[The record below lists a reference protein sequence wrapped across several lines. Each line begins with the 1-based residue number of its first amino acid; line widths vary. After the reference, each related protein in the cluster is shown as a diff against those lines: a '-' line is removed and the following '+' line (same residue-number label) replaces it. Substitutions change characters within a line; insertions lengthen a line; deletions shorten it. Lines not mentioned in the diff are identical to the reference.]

1 MDIRTYF
8 SPDGVGGG
16 SPGEIADT
24 VPTVPT
30 DPTPG
35 QADPAPAQ
43 AGQADS
49 GIFLDL
55 DDEKGVKKSYR
66 TKDEFLKDWKNMGMM
81 RSDYT
86 RKTAEIAKLR
96 EEHERQRAEW
106 DSKRQEES
114 SKYEK
119 YNQFL
124 RNNPDIYRQLQE
136 AVKNGPSTRGVLDG
150 ARQYADE
157 KYAELEKKLSEMEG
171 WKKGREQ
178 EEAKRKLYDSFKAK
192 YEDFDETS
200 VEDSLKVLSEG
211 DSEAILDLL
220 YHSIKGR
227 ASASPLEVEKRIVD
241 RIQAKGS
248 ARILPGNGP
257 VPKAPGSYKSM
268 DEAEQ
273 AALAGLH

>member
-1 MDIRTYF
+1 MNIRTYF
-8 SPDGVGGG
+8 SPDDVGGG
-16 SPGEIADT
+16 SPGASADT
-24 VPTVPT
+24 TPAGF
-30 DPTPG
+30 TPG
-35 QADPAPAQ
+35 HADTAPAQ

-55 DDEKGVKKSYR
+55 DDEKGSRKSYR

-86 RKTAEIAKLR
+86 RKTADIAKLR
-96 EEHERQRAEW
+96 EDHERQKTEW
-106 DSKRQEES
+106 ENRRQEES

-157 KYAELEKKLSEMEG
+157 KYAELEKKLSKMEG

-178 EEAKRKLYDSFKAK
+178 EEAKRKLYDSFKTR
-192 YEDFDETS
+192 YEDFDEPS
-200 VEDSLKVLSEG
+200 IEESLKVLSEG

-220 YHSIKGR
+220 YHSSKGR
-227 ASASPLEVEKRIVD
+227 ALASPLEVEKRIVD

-257 VPKAPGSYKSM
+257 VPKAPGSYRSM
-268 DEAEQ
+268 EEAEQ

>member
-16 SPGEIADT
+16 SPGLSADT
-24 VPTVPT
+24 VPA

-35 QADPAPAQ
+35 HADAAPAH

-49 GIFLDL
+49 GTFLDL
-55 DDEKGVKKSYR
+55 DDEKGSRKSYR

-86 RKTAEIAKLR
+86 RKTADIAKLR
-96 EEHERQRAEW
+96 EDHEKQKTEW
-106 DSKRQEES
+106 EKQKQEES

-124 RNNPDIYRQLQE
+124 RNNPDIYRQLQD

-178 EEAKRKLYDSFKAK
+178 EEAKRKLYDSFKSR
-192 YEDFDETS
+192 YEDFDEPS
-200 VEDSLKVLSEG
+200 IEESLKVLSEG

-227 ASASPLEVEKRIVD
+227 ASVSPLEVEKKIVD

-248 ARILPGNGP
+248 ARVLPGNGP
-257 VPKAPGSYKSM
+257 VPKPSGSYKSM

>member
-1 MDIRTYF
+1 METSTSF
-8 SPDGVGGG
+8 SPDGAQDGN
-16 SPGEIADT
+16 PGQMTDT
-24 VPTVPT
+24 ATASSSF
-30 DPTPG
+30 G
-35 QADPAPAQ
+35 QADQAPAQ
-43 AGQADS
+43 AGQADP
-49 GIFLDL
+49 GTFLDL
-55 DDEKGVKKSYR
+55 DDEKGARKSYR

-86 RKTAEIAKLR
+86 RKTAEIAKAR
-96 EEHERQRAEW
+96 EDHERQKTEW

-114 SKYEK
+114 SKFDK

-136 AVKNGPSTRGVLDG
+136 AVKNGPSPRGALDG

-171 WKKGREQ
+171 WKKNREQ

-192 YEDFDETS
+192 YEDFDEPS
-200 VEDSLKVLSEG
+200 IEDALKVLSEG

-227 ASASPLEVEKRIVD
+227 GAPNPLEVEKKIVD

-257 VPKAPGSYKSM
+257 APKAPGSYKSM

>member
-1 MDIRTYF
+1 MNIRTYF

-16 SPGEIADT
+16 DTGSMADN
-24 VPTVPT
+24 VSVES
-30 DPTPG
+30 TPG
-35 QADPAPAQ
+35 QVEPAPVQ
-43 AGQADS
+43 AGQADR
-49 GIFLDL
+49 GTFLDL
-55 DDEKGVKKSYR
+55 DDEKGARKSYR

-86 RKTAEIAKLR
+86 RKTADIAKLR
-96 EEHERQRAEW
+96 EDHEKQKTEW
-106 DSKRQEES
+106 EKQRQEES

-136 AVKNGPSTRGVLDG
+136 AVKNGPTTRGVLDG

-157 KYAELEKKLSEMEG
+157 KYAELEKKLEDMEG

-178 EEAKRKLYDSFKAK
+178 EEAKRKLYDSFKTK
-192 YEDFDETS
+192 YEDFDEPS
-200 VEDSLKVLSEG
+200 IEDALKILSEG

-227 ASASPLEVEKRIVD
+227 GAQSPLEVEKRIVD

-248 ARILPGNGP
+248 ARVLPGNGP
-257 VPKAPGSYKSM
+257 VPKAPGSYKSL

>member
-1 MDIRTYF
+1 MTVRTYF
-8 SPDGVGGG
+8 SPDGAEGG
-16 SPGEIADT
+16 SPGVSADT
-24 VPTVPT
+24 APIISA
-30 DPTPG
+30 PG
-35 QADPAPAQ
+35 QADSTPAPA
-43 AGQADS
+43 GQVDP
-49 GIFLDL
+49 GTFLDL
-55 DDEKGVKKSYR
+55 EDEKGVKKAYR
-66 TKDEFLKDWKNMGMM
+66 TKDDFLKEWKNMGMM

-96 EEHERQRAEW
+96 EEHERQKTEW
-106 DSKRQEES
+106 DSKRKEES
-114 SKYEK
+114 SKFDK

-124 RNNPDIYRQLQE
+124 RDNPDIYRQLQE

-157 KYAELEKKLSEMEG
+157 KYAALEKKLQDMEG

-178 EEAKRKLYDSFKAK
+178 EEAKRKLFDSFKAK
-192 YEDFDETS
+192 YEDFDEPS
-200 VEDSLKVLSEG
+200 IEDALKVLSEG

-227 ASASPLEVEKRIVD
+227 GQESPLEVEKRIVD

-248 ARILPGNGP
+248 ARVLPGNGP
-257 VPKAPGSYKSM
+257 VPKAPQAYKSL

>member
-1 MDIRTYF
+1 MEIRTYF

-16 SPGEIADT
+16 SPGEVADT
-24 VPTVPT
+24 VPS
-30 DPTPG
+30 DPIPG
-35 QADPAPAQ
+35 QAENTPAPA
-43 AGQADS
+43 GQVEQ
-49 GIFLDL
+49 GTFLDL
-55 DDEKGVKKSYR
+55 DDEKGVRKSYR

-96 EEHERQRAEW
+96 EEHERARAEW

-136 AVKNGPSTRGVLDG
+136 AVKSGPSTRGVLDG

-157 KYAELEKKLSEMEG
+157 KYAELEKKLSDMEG

-178 EEAKRKLYDSFKAK
+178 EEAKRKLYDSFKSR

-200 VEDSLKVLSEG
+200 IEDSLKVLSEG

-227 ASASPLEVEKRIVD
+227 ASVSPLEVEKRIVD

-248 ARILPGNGP
+248 ARVLPGNGP

>member
-1 MDIRTYF
+1 MT
-8 SPDGVGGG
+8 
-16 SPGEIADT
+16 DT
-24 VPTVPT
+24 AAASMNL
-30 DPTPG
+30 G
-35 QADPAPAQ
+35 QVDQAPAQ
-43 AGQADS
+43 AGQADP
-49 GIFLDL
+49 GTFLDL
-55 DDEKGVKKSYR
+55 DDEKGARKSYR

-86 RKTAEIAKLR
+86 RKTAEIAKAR
-96 EEHERQRAEW
+96 EDHERQKTEW

-114 SKYEK
+114 SKFDK

-136 AVKNGPSTRGVLDG
+136 AVKNGPSPRGALDG

-157 KYAELEKKLSEMEG
+157 KYAELEKKLSDMEG
-171 WKKGREQ
+171 WKKNREQ

-192 YEDFDETS
+192 YEDFDEPS
-200 VEDSLKVLSEG
+200 IEDALKVLSEG

-227 ASASPLEVEKRIVD
+227 GAPNPLEVEKKIVD

-257 VPKAPGSYKSM
+257 APKAPGSYKSM